1 MMKVGKNMDEI
12 KMIKPV
18 RESAVKLDYNICKEI
33 IQIGNSDIRGYVWY
47 QGNHLCKAIKQI
59 KSTVG

>member
-33 IQIGNSDIRGYVWY
+33 IQIGNSDIRGYV
-47 QGNHLCKAIKQI
+47 
-59 KSTVG
+59 